1 MEKTPLR
8 AYLELHLSVFL
19 FGATA
24 IFGKLLTD
32 RGMDGFTMVWWRM
45 LFTVAILLLLP
56 GVLRDLRQMTRA
68 VFWRLG
74 GIGVLVAIHWILFYL
89 SVEVSNPTITL
100 CCFATI
106 TLFTALL
113 EPLFNRTRPS
123 WTEVLLGVA
132 IIPGILLVAQAAG
145 DRFFWGLLLGLLAA
159 FFAAVFS
166 SLNKMVISQAT
177 PIAMTLVE
185 IGVGW
190 LFMTLIYPLVWYAH
204 PPIKFWPDGLDLLYF
219 GVFSLF
225 CTVFSYILSLRALR
239 HMSAFASNLTFN
251 LEPVYGALMAAVVFQ
266 DHQQLNGR
274 FYLGMALILATVF
287 AYPLVKGKMKAQ
299 TQE

>member
-32 RGMDGFTMVWWRM
+32 RGMDGYTMVWWRM
-45 LFTVAILLLLP
+45 LFTIGILCLLP
-56 GVLRDLRQMTRA
+56 GVLREVRRMPA
-68 VFWRLG
+68 PVFWKLG
-74 GIGVLVAIHWILFYL
+74 GIGVLVAVHWILFYL
-89 SVEVSNPTITL
+89 SVEVSNPTVTL

-113 EPLFNRTRPS
+113 EPFFGGTKVSRT
-123 WTEVLLGVA
+123 EILLGLA
-132 IIPGILLVAQAAG
+132 IVPGILLVAQATG
-145 DRFFWGLLLGLLAA
+145 ERFFWGLVLGLLAA

-166 SLNKMVISQAT
+166 SLNKLMISQSS
-177 PIAMTLVE
+177 PIPMTLTE

-190 LFMTLIYPLVWYAH
+190 VFLTVAYPLFCWFR
-204 PPIKFWPDGLDLLYF
+204 PPEKFLPDGLDLVYF
-219 GVFSLF
+219 GIFALF

-251 LEPVYGALMAAVVFQ
+251 LEPVYGALMAAFVFH
-266 DHQQLNGR
+266 DHRQLTLQ
-274 FYLGMALILATVF
+274 FYVGMALILSTVF
-287 AYPLVKGKMKAQ
+287 AYPFIKSKLSKN
-299 TQE
+299 